1 MIFSENLSICDMC
14 SLFGAIR
21 HARSEHEAFVPR
33 VGLLERHGQ
42 DQFCLVGGF
51 YILCA
56 HAHTSIHPQQLTW
69 NQIIDG
75 L

>member
-1 MIFSENLSICDMC
+1 MDSQKIYRYVIYMC

-51 YILCA
+51 LHIMCTCT
-56 HAHTSIHPQQLTW
+56 H
-69 NQIIDG
+69 
-75 L
+75 